1 MTDLRATHIESLVYS
16 LQPSEFVVYD
26 NPPPLKLNT
35 NIFEGTL
42 ENNVLTC
49 RLKVYSATEAEAK
62 AAVEGT
68 LRAWEINAALQRGYP
83 EFKFV
88 FQKVVLVDRNPPE
101 GKETSQPQ
109 VVTEAADYIKAE
121 VRFGRIKLGQYP
133 PPPQNFCV
141 TPEVEALWMRYEGY
155 LRGREPLLAMAS
167 FCLTVIKD
175 AYNGRTAAAKQM
187 NIDEAVLNKIG
198 NLTATRGDLLTAR
211 KINAQSTKQPIS
223 GQERAWLQEA
233 VRAVIRR
240 LGEARS
246 LTPSKTLAMKDLPP
260 LDQ

>member
-1 MTDLRATHIESLVYS
+1 MTDLGATHIESLVYS

-26 NPPPLKLNT
+26 NPPPLKLST

-49 RLKVYSATEAEAK
+49 RMKVYFATEAEAK
-62 AAVEGT
+62 AAVDDT
-68 LRAWEINAALQRGYP
+68 LRAWEISAALQRGYP

-88 FQKVVLVDRNPPE
+88 FQKVVLVDRNLPE
-101 GKETSQPQ
+101 GKGTSQ
-109 VVTEAADYIKAE
+109 VVTEDSVHIKGE
-121 VRFGRIKLGQYP
+121 VRFRIKPGQYP
-133 PPPQNFCV
+133 APPQNFCV
-141 TPEVEALWMRYEGY
+141 RPDVEALWMRYEGY
-155 LRGREPLLAMAS
+155 LRGRELLLAMAS
-167 FCLTVIKD
+167 FCLTVIEG

-187 NIDEAVLNKIG
+187 NIDEAVLKKIG

-211 KINAQSTKQPIS
+211 KINAQSTRQPLS
-223 GQERAWLQEA
+223 GQEGAWLQEA

-246 LTPSKTLAMKDLPP
+246 LTPSKTLAMKDLPL